1 MSESF
6 IPEALRSLVEFK
18 ESGRLNDRFCKVVEN
33 FDIKENPLNL
43 DRFQCRVDES
53 KELDEV
59 HIDQLVETIEKNI
72 TGDEEVNSQVFG
84 EVDQLPLVGEIGG
97 KFYVISGAHRVAALL
112 KSEFTH
118 EIPVRLYQAPQGIN
132 PDSVQLEAVFR
143 LISHFENEHRDM
155 PKKLTRRDRIKSLE
169 NMLKNP
175 IYSSLPASQLAA
187 ITKLADKTIT
197 AHRERLGI
205 KPEQITTRDGKTR
218 SSGRKSEGRSDRLA
232 ELEAENL
239 RLRKIIERLKEESH
253 RFKAE
258 VHTWLEGIIGSENE
272 PEPEQA
278 PTVRPSTQPQLE
290 AHALALPSPVDEPID
305 VESSPAP
312 SQTFDKV
319 SKLIEDWNE
328 RGGSKSL
335 NQLTG
340 RNWSSYKQKMTP
352 EQVEILETMAR
363 ERGLKVESRGR
374 SAKV

>member
-1 MSESF
+1 MFESF

-18 ESGRLNDRFCKVVEN
+18 ESGRLNDHFCKVVEN

-59 HIDQLVETIEKNI
+59 HIDQLVETIEKNV

-118 EIPVRLYQAPQGIN
+118 EIPVRVYAPQGIN

-143 LISHFENEHRDM
+143 LISHYENEHRDM

-290 AHALALPSPVDEPID
+290 APALALPSPVDEPID

-312 SQTFDKV
+312 SQTFEKV
-319 SKLIEDWNE
+319 SRLITDWNKGDE
-328 RGGSKSL
+328 SKSL
-335 NQLTG
+335 NDLTG
-340 RNWSSYKQKMTP
+340 RNWSKYKKEMTP
-352 EQVEILETMAR
+352 EQVDILETMAR
-363 ERGLKVESRGR
+363 GRGLKVEKRGR